1 MRRTV
6 IGLTGSF
13 GSGCSFLGR
22 NYLQPRGYHGV
33 SLSTLL
39 KEDYRK
45 DNPGIDLDSVP
56 RRDLQAFGNN
66 LRTIHGSGFLA
77 ERVVDRIESD
87 QEHQTWY
94 VDSIKNPGEIEV
106 LRRKG
111 YDFYLFAVFADSG
124 ARWERVKKRYEGS
137 LATFERDDRQDT
149 GEEEDASGQRVSDCY
164 VRADVIISN
173 NDDCSTKGTDEERLL
188 AMKVERYLS
197 FIEGKEPFAPSDQE
211 ALMVVAYATGFRS
224 SCLKRKVGAVIVNEH
239 GTIIS
244 SGYNEVPS
252 TERSCKRHYNGCY
265 RDKLKKQYNDELMAA
280 VGPKGQQA
288 TVMEIGQTRFR
299 ALDYCRALHAEENA
313 VLALGWGLRSN
324 LRGATLYVTT
334 YPCNLCANKIA
345 QTGVGRIVYLE
356 PYPMKEAKE
365 VLANARVDQVPFE
378 GVTFN
383 GYFRFKGGVDS

>member
-1 MRRTV
+1 MSRTV

-13 GSGCSFLGR
+13 GSGCSFIGR
-22 NYLQPRGYHGV
+22 TYLEPRGYRGV

-39 KEDYRK
+39 NKQYREE
-45 DNPGIDLDSVP
+45 NPAVDLERVV
-56 RRDLQAFGNN
+56 RRDLQAFGNK
-66 LRTIHGSGFLA
+66 LRTLHGCGFLA
-77 ERVVDRIESD
+77 ERVIEPIESD
-87 QEHQTWY
+87 HGHQKWY

-106 LRRKG
+106 LRGKG

-124 ARWERVKKRYEGS
+124 VRWERVKKRYEGS
-137 LATFERDDRQDT
+137 QASFERDDRQDT
-149 GEEEDASGQRVSDCY
+149 GDEEDEFGQRVRDCY
-164 VRADVIISN
+164 VKADVIISN

-188 AMKVERYLS
+188 ATKVDRYLS
-197 FIEGKEPFAPSDQE
+197 FIEGKDFVPSDQE

-252 TERSCKRHYNGCY
+252 TERSCKSKHNGCY
-265 RDKLKKQYNDELMAA
+265 RDKLKKQYNDELMEAI
-280 VGPKGQQA
+280 GPKGQQTA
-288 TVMEIGQTRFR
+288 VAEIGQKRFR

-313 VLALGWGLRSN
+313 VLAVGWGVRSN
-324 LRGATLYVTT
+324 FRDATLYVTT

-345 QTGVGRIVYLE
+345 HTGIGKMVYLE

-383 GYFRFKGGVDS
+383 GYFRFKGGVES